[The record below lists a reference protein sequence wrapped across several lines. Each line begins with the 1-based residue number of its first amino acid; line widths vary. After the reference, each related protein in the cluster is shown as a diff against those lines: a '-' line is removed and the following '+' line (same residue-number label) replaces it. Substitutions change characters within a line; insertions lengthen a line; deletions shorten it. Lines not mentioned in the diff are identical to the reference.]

1 MIAALRVILIAALL
15 GCPAVAP
22 ASAAPV
28 EIAPTEGADGAAPAD
43 SGHER
48 LRADDSL
55 LAAVEPH
62 RDAPQQF
69 LAAPGPAAQVA
80 APGRA
85 GAAAP
90 PRDAAP
96 VEADGAG
103 PGGVRAPPRR

>member
-28 EIAPTEGADGAAPAD
+28 EIAPTEG
-43 SGHER
+43 
-48 LRADDSL
+48 ADDSL